1 MQTSNVC
8 IVGAGPSGATTSLML
23 SKMGISH
30 TVLDK
35 AVFPR
40 DKTCGDG
47 LVLYVFQVLKE
58 IDPQLLT
65 KFIEHPAF
73 LHSFKANFYV
83 SNQLRLDIYPSH
95 NQKPHA
101 PIFYGKRID
110 FDNFLVENLPSNYAD
125 LRLGVGL
132 KKIERLHPKQG
143 LKLTLEDGNELT
155 TKILI
160 GADGIQS
167 LVSRKLGENKSDK
180 NQTST
185 FISAYF
191 KGLKVL
197 LPENSA
203 EIRLIYKNMAL
214 FFYIFPLTGG
224 ICNVSFGGNTAKIGL
239 HKINLK
245 TEIENI
251 IATHPQIKEKFT
263 SAHRL
268 GDWRG
273 WGIPSS
279 FGHLTVSGDNFLL
292 VGDAAGLANPFY
304 KEGVGTGMMS
314 GLIAAK
320 QIQKALKQER
330 FDESF
335 FSEYEGLLAQ
345 KFGKLLRYSQL
356 SLRMAHYSRFFY
368 FFIQLLK
375 GTIEKAMI
383 RIIERQSYS

>member
-1 MQTSNVC
+1 MQTSDVC

-47 LVLYVFQVLKE
+47 LVLYVFQVLRE
-58 IDPQLLT
+58 IDPQLLN

-155 TKILI
+155 TKILV

-180 NQTST
+180 NHTST
-185 FISAYF
+185 FISTYF
-191 KGLKVL
+191 KGLKDL

-203 EIRLIYKNMAL
+203 EIRLIYKNMPL

-224 ICNVSFGGNTAKIGL
+224 IFNVSFGGNTAKIGL

-268 GDWRG
+268 GE
-273 WGIPSS
+273 
-279 FGHLTVSGDNFLL
+279 HLTYAMSINTYGD
-292 VGDAAGLANPFY
+292 
-304 KEGVGTGMMS
+304 KR
-314 GLIAAK
+314 K
-320 QIQKALKQER
+320 
-330 FDESF
+330 
-335 FSEYEGLLAQ
+335 
-345 KFGKLLRYSQL
+345 
-356 SLRMAHYSRFFY
+356 
-368 FFIQLLK
+368 
-375 GTIEKAMI
+375 
-383 RIIERQSYS
+383 

>member
-1 MQTSNVC
+1 M
-8 IVGAGPSGATTSLML
+8 P
-23 SKMGISH
+23 
-30 TVLDK
+30 
-35 AVFPR
+35 
-40 DKTCGDG
+40 
-47 LVLYVFQVLKE
+47 
-58 IDPQLLT
+58 
-65 KFIEHPAF
+65 
-73 LHSFKANFYV
+73 
-83 SNQLRLDIYPSH
+83 
-95 NQKPHA
+95 
-101 PIFYGKRID
+101 
-110 FDNFLVENLPSNYAD
+110 
-125 LRLGVGL
+125 
-132 KKIERLHPKQG
+132 
-143 LKLTLEDGNELT
+143 
-155 TKILI
+155 
-160 GADGIQS
+160 
-167 LVSRKLGENKSDK
+167 
-180 NQTST
+180 
-185 FISAYF
+185 
-191 KGLKVL
+191 
-197 LPENSA
+197 
-203 EIRLIYKNMAL
+203 L

-224 ICNVSFGGNTAKIGL
+224 ISNVSFGGNTGKLGL

-320 QIQKALKQER
+320 QIQKALEQER
-330 FDESF
+330 FDASF

-345 KFGKLLRYSQL
+345 KFGKLLRYSKL

-368 FFIQLLK
+368 FFIQLFK
-375 GTIEKAMI
+375 ETIEKAMI